1 MKILIS
7 AGIMVFWIMFWFVC
21 NYSLDLLAAGH
32 SPIYDFSPNYLTMR
46 GSLCY
51 FPQPTDLD
59 NIEYPVEELVTSFC
73 VKNPWLLG
81 KTKKGYLAINMDSHE
96 TYYPINTFEALTE
109 KIGVQVSPED
119 LVDGRKEGLKSKYL
133 RRNPTVIIF
142 GKIFNV
148 FFLIIYVCL
157 GVGLLFW
164 IKDKP
169 QKASIPKI

>member
-7 AGIMVFWIMFWFVC
+7 AGIMVIGIVFWFVG
-21 NYSLDLLAAGH
+21 NFLLNIFELG
-32 SPIYDFSPNYLTMR
+32 PDPTYEFSPNYIMVVST
-46 GSLCY
+46 LCY

-59 NIEYPVEELVTSFC
+59 NIEYPVEELVESFC

-81 KTKKGYLAINMDSHE
+81 KTEKGYFAINMDSHE
-96 TYYPINTFEALTE
+96 TYYPINTFEALTG
-109 KIGVQVSPED
+109 KTGVQVLPED
-119 LVDGRKEGLKSKYL
+119 WIDEHKERMKSKYL

-148 FFLIIYVCL
+148 FFWIIYVCL

-169 QKASIPKI
+169 KKASIPKI